1 MRGDAL
7 TIKVIREYVGGPK
20 KDRWVG
26 VGSLTLKHARHG
38 YVWPAG
44 YP

>member
-7 TIKVIREYVGGPK
+7 NIKVIREYVGGPK

-26 VGSLTLKHARHG
+26 VSCKHV
-38 YVWPAG
+38 Y
-44 YP
+44 